1 MATARTEGNVA
12 VETLRER
19 VRRQRDELPG
29 MYGDID
35 FDQVP
40 ERLALR
46 PDDESD
52 YPSHVKVPRAALLAD
67 AELIDVM
74 ATATMLG
81 DVVCDA
87 YVARLP
93 DFGMQRLIQMVHT
106 ACRDGVDGVD
116 EPPAELV
123 AFLSAMEATPDWI
136 DLDLVERGAR
146 VERVGAALAAPY
158 AIRGAFLA
166 TFLNEYAALPM
177 AITGSLS
184 DKRAARRV
192 NETAS
197 FFATTV
203 LPGGMRRDGPGFE
216 AAAMV
221 RLMHSMVRY
230 NALRRSD
237 RWDQARFGIP
247 IPQVDQ
253 MPAGLISSF
262 LISAEVVRAGRTEF
276 DADERAQIEMARYR
290 CFLLGLP
297 EELLPADPSGM
308 LKVFLGRAATLRKGY
323 DDSTCGELVRATMAA
338 YLRPDRSLP
347 NRLAE
352 SFERSF
358 STAFFIKA
366 FLNGDAAKAAAMGV
380 SMRPS
385 DKARVAV
392 AAPLIFGRLH
402 AVNLLNRVPPL
413 RPAIDTAVTWTLRRR
428 LEGYGHAQYRT
439 DDPEY
444 THAGPRPGGSADPT
458 AA

>member
-1 MATARTEGNVA
+1 MS
-12 VETLRER
+12 VETLKER

-29 MYGDID
+29 MYGGID
-35 FDQVP
+35 FDAVP
-40 ERLALR
+40 ERLALG
-46 PDDESD
+46 PDDVSD
-52 YPSHVKVPRAALLAD
+52 YPAHVKVPREALLAD
-67 AELIDVM
+67 AELMDVM

-87 YVARLP
+87 YVSLIP
-93 DFGMQRLIQMVHT
+93 EVGMQRLIEMVRT
-106 ACRDGVDGVD
+106 ACREGVDAVAD
-116 EPPAELV
+116 PPEELV
-123 AFLSAMEATPDWI
+123 AFLAAMEATPDWI
-136 DLDLVERGAR
+136 DLDVVERGAR
-146 VERVGAALAAPY
+146 LERVGAALAAPY

-203 LPGGMRRDGPGFE
+203 LPGGMDRHGPGFE

-230 NALRRSD
+230 NALHRSD

-297 EELLPADPSGM
+297 EELLPDDPSGM
-308 LKVFLGRAATLRKGY
+308 LKVFLARAATLRKGY
-323 DDSTCGELVRATMAA
+323 DDATCGELVRATMGA
-338 YLRPDRSLP
+338 YLRPDHSLP

-358 STAFFIKA
+358 STAFFIKV
-366 FLNGDAAKAAAMGV
+366 FLNGDAEQAADMGV
-380 SMRPS
+380 TMSTA
-385 DKARVAV
+385 DKVRVAA
-392 AAPLIFGRLH
+392 AAPLIFGRLK
-402 AVNLLNRVPPL
+402 AVQLLNKVPPL
-413 RPAIDTAVTWTLRRR
+413 RPVTDAAVTWTLRRR
-428 LEGYGHAQYRT
+428 LEGYGHAEFRT
-439 DDPEY
+439 DSTTY
-444 THAGPRPGGSADPT
+444 THARPGGHGAEDP
-458 AA
+458 AAA

>member
-1 MATARTEGNVA
+1 VS
-12 VETLRER
+12 VETLKER

-35 FDQVP
+35 FDRVP
-40 ERLALR
+40 ERLALG

-52 YPSHVKVPRAALLAD
+52 YPSHLKLSRADLMAET
-67 AELIDVM
+67 ELIEVM

-93 DFGMQRLIQMVHT
+93 EFGMQRLIEMIRT
-106 ACRDGVDGVD
+106 ACREGIDAVDGAPD
-116 EPPAELV
+116 ELV
-123 AFLSAMEATPDWI
+123 AFLEAMEATPDWI
-136 DLDLVERGAR
+136 DLDLVEQGAR

-184 DKRAARRV
+184 DRRAARRV

-216 AAAMV
+216 AAVMV

-237 RWDQARFGIP
+237 RWDQERFGIP

-262 LISAEVVRAGRTEF
+262 LIAAAVVKAGREEF

-297 EELLPADPSGM
+297 EELLPTDPKGM
-308 LKVFLGRAATLRKGY
+308 LAVFLARAATLRKGY
-323 DDSTCGELVRATMAA
+323 DDATCGELVRATMGA
-338 YLRPDRSLP
+338 YLRPDHSLP
-347 NRLAE
+347 NRIGE

-358 STAFFIKA
+358 STAFFIKV
-366 FLNGDAAKAAAMGV
+366 FLGGDAEQAAAMGV
-380 SMRPS
+380 SMS
-385 DKARVAV
+385 TGDKVRVAA
-392 AAPLIFGRLH
+392 AAPFIYGRLQ

-413 RPAIDTAVTWTLRRR
+413 RPVTDSLVTWTLRRR
-428 LEGYGHAQYRT
+428 LKSYGQAEFRT
-439 DDPEY
+439 DAQTY
-444 THAGPRPGGSADPT
+444 THARPKAE
-458 AA
+458 AASEPAA

>member
-1 MATARTEGNVA
+1 MS
-12 VETLRER
+12 VETLEQR

-35 FDQVP
+35 FERVP
-40 ERLALR
+40 ERLALG

-52 YPSHVKVPRAALLAD
+52 YPAHLKVSRAELMAD
-67 AELIDVM
+67 TELIDIM

-87 YVARLP
+87 YVSLLT
-93 DFGMQRLIQMVHT
+93 DLGMQRLIELLRT
-106 ACRDGVDGVD
+106 ACRDGIDAVDDAPD
-116 EPPAELV
+116 ELI
-123 AFLSAMEATPDWI
+123 AFLEAMEATPAWI
-136 DLDLVERGAR
+136 DLDLVEHGAR

-230 NALRRSD
+230 NALRRSE
-237 RWDQARFGIP
+237 RWDQERFGIP

-262 LISAEVVRAGRTEF
+262 LTAAAVVKAGRDDF

-297 EELLPADPSGM
+297 EELLPTDPKGM
-308 LKVFLGRAATLRKGY
+308 LAVFLARAATLRKGY
-323 DDSTCGELVRATMAA
+323 DDATCGALVRATMSA
-338 YLRPDRSLP
+338 YLRPDHSLP
-347 NRLAE
+347 NRIGE

-366 FLNGDAAKAAAMGV
+366 FLNGDTEQAASMGV
-380 SMRPS
+380 SMS
-385 DKARVAV
+385 TGDKIRVAT
-392 AAPLIFGRLH
+392 AAPFIYGRLQV
-402 AVNLLNRVPPL
+402 VNLLNRVPPL
-413 RPAIDTAVTWTLRRR
+413 RPVTDALVTWTLRRR
-428 LEGYGHAQYRT
+428 LKSYGHAEFRT
-439 DDPEY
+439 DARTY
-444 THAGPRPGGSADPT
+444 THARPRAEREDASEP